1 VFFPPPSPGV
11 IDVLTGAGFVL
22 LRSLFG
28 ERIGL
33 RVNGWGIQIVRNFA
47 KLILLSTS
55 TLAPLC
61 GAQAQ
66 SAPEEAA
73 DKDGKEIIVTG
84 SRVEGYKVDTAQSAT
99 KTDVALIDTPMSVQV
114 ISHDVI
120 RDMGATDLYD
130 VVRNI
135 SGVTRRASYWGQN
148 TSTFNIRGFDLD
160 NENGYLKDG
169 FRYFAE
175 GKVVLGNVDRVEI
188 LKGPASVLYGRAQPG
203 GIANLVS
210 KRPSAKLSGG
220 AELAYGRWNSLGITA
235 DINGALTK
243 DESLMGRIDAEYSS
257 ADSFRDTVFSK
268 TLMISPQLLWK
279 PGADTTIRLKGEY
292 VHDHSKPDYGVPA
305 FDGRPANVPIS
316 TYYGEPFDNQES
328 EQINVTLSAEHNL
341 SNDWL
346 IRGSLSYYRLGYSD
360 DTKDTYNSW
369 IDGSTLNRY
378 YENFP
383 KWDAYKTAQF
393 ETVGKFATFGLG
405 HTLLLGAEYDIH
417 DSDSGDGY
425 VLGALESPIDIFNP
439 VPVGNEQVLL
449 DAVLAVGYKGV
460 SKTKSW
466 SLYAQDQ
473 IDLSDKLKLLIGG
486 RYDNVEQNGTYK
498 GTFISDGSLLWEG
511 SYGFK
516 ADAFSPRAGLLY
528 KINDGLSVYAS
539 WSKSFNPNYAD
550 CDQLTGICR
559 QFPSEIGVQYEG
571 GVKFEAA
578 NGRFGATA
586 SLFKIEKSNV
596 LQTDPADPNLQVV
609 DGKHRSQGLELDLSG
624 EPINGL
630 SIIASYAYIDAIV
643 AESTDYLVGGQLPN
657 AAKHTA
663 SLWVTYDWEIGNGG
677 TLSFGGGG
685 NYQSRRF
692 THSAVTESD
701 IIVLPGYVVADVM
714 AAYEQGDW
722 RLALNITNLANKRY
736 YESSTG
742 YGGAVIYPGTPR
754 GWRLSLSK
762 RF

>member
-1 VFFPPPSPGV
+1 LLAGSALLFSPAFAHAQPLAMAV
-11 IDVLTGAGFVL
+11 DTADSADADRNEAG
-22 LRSLFG
+22 
-28 ERIGL
+28 
-33 RVNGWGIQIVRNFA
+33 
-47 KLILLSTS
+47 T
-55 TLAPLC
+55 
-61 GAQAQ
+61 
-66 SAPEEAA
+66 
-73 DKDGKEIIVTG
+73 IIVTG
-84 SRVEGYKVDTAQSAT
+84 SRIEGYRVDTAKSAT
-99 KTDVALIDTPMSVQV
+99 KTDVPLIDTPMSVQV

-175 GKVVLGNVDRVEI
+175 GKVVLGNVDSVEI

-210 KRPSAKLSGG
+210 KTPSARFSGG
-220 AELAYGRWNSLGITA
+220 AELTYGRWSSFGITA
-235 DINGALTK
+235 DVNGALTG
-243 DESLMGRIDAEYSS
+243 DERLVGRIDAEYGS

-268 TLMISPQLLWK
+268 TLMLSPQLMWK
-279 PGADTTIRLKGEY
+279 PGDDTTIRLKGEY
-292 VHDHSKPDYGVPA
+292 VHDHSKPDYGIPS
-305 FDGRPANVPIS
+305 FEGRPAKVPIS

-328 EQINVTLSAEHNL
+328 DQINVVLSAEHRV

-346 IRGSLSYYRLGYSD
+346 IRGGLSYYRLGYSK
-360 DTKDTYNSW
+360 DTKDTFNSW
-369 IDGSTLNRY
+369 VDGTTLNRY

-383 KWDAYKTAQF
+383 KWDAYKTAQI
-393 ETVGKFATFGLG
+393 EMVGKFATFGLD

-417 DSDSGDGY
+417 DADYGKTY
-425 VLGALESPIDIFNP
+425 VVGALESPVDIFNP
-439 VPVGNEQVLL
+439 VPVGDEQALL
-449 DAVLAVGYKGV
+449 DAALAVHYLGAG
-460 SKTKSW
+460 KTKTW
-466 SLYAQDQ
+466 SLYFQDQ
-473 IDLSDKLKLLIGG
+473 IDLTDALKLLVGG
-486 RYDNVEQNGTYK
+486 RYDNVRQNGFYK
-498 GTFISDGSLLWEG
+498 GVFVADGAVYFEG
-511 SYGFK
+511 TYGFK
-516 ADAFSPRAGLLY
+516 ASAFSPRAGLLY
-528 KINDGLSVYAS
+528 KITPGLSVFTS

-550 CDQLTGICR
+550 CDAFTGECR
-559 QFPSEIGVQYEG
+559 QFPSEKGLQYEA

-586 SLFKIEKSNV
+586 SLFRIEKSNV
-596 LQTDPADPNLQVV
+596 LQTDPADPNKQVV
-609 DGKHRSQGLELDLSG
+609 DGKHRSQGMEFDLSG
-624 EPINGL
+624 EPVKGL

-643 AESTDYLVGGQLPN
+643 AQSTDYLIGGQLPN

-663 SLWVTYDWEIGNGG
+663 SLWITYDWKLADGS

-692 THSAVTESD
+692 THTPVSEAD
-701 IIVLPGYVVADVM
+701 KIIMPGYFVADVM
-714 AAYEQGDW
+714 AAYERDHW
-722 RLALNITNLANKRY
+722 RVALNLSNLADKRY

-742 YGGAVIYPGTPR
+742 YGGAVIYPGQPR
-754 GWRLSLSK
+754 SWRLSLSR